1 MSPAFYLL
9 AQKLVPHIPCVDQFR
24 SALYRVHC
32 VGILSGSCQVDLFTH
47 HGDCPG
53 DRGPVRWFTFQIWC
67 LGAIL
72 RSNYHD
78 GSSRGL
84 KDRYSGV
91 HVLRTLQVQDAR
103 KRIVLLLVLAYGVP
117 TDVPCTRSTTNM
129 TAVCHILVHP
139 ECSVQGN

>member
-24 SALYRVHC
+24 SALYGVHC

-72 RSNYHD
+72 R
-78 GSSRGL
+78 
-84 KDRYSGV
+84 
-91 HVLRTLQVQDAR
+91 TLQVQDTR

-117 TDVPCTRSTTNM
+117 TDVPCTSSTTNM
-129 TAVCHILVHP
+129 TAVSHILVHP
-139 ECSVQGN
+139 ECSVQDN